1 MSFKKK
7 MAFYVRLSMED
18 DDLKSSAKTESNSV
32 TNQRKLLWDFYE
44 SHPKFKEYEVVEFCD
59 DGYTGTNFKRPRFMA
74 MMELARQKEIHCIV
88 VKDLSRFGRDYL
100 EVGAYL
106 EMILPLFGT
115 RFISVN
121 DSFDSDDY
129 IGTTGGL
136 ELALRNL
143 INGLYSKDLSVK
155 IKSANRTRNRR
166 GDYWGGAAFYGYVL
180 NPKDKHKIMIDVA
193 VSKVIERI
201 FDECLEGRSA
211 SQTAKRLNADGIP
224 SPSAYKRMLGRL
236 YNGRVADN
244 DPIWTASTVLRI
256 LQDER
261 YTGKMISNKRETV
274 GISTGKMRSVSAKEW
289 IVVEGTHDA
298 IISQEVF
305 DAAAL
310 ARSRRVKKINKN
322 TSGDRAKN
330 LFVCGYCGRK
340 LQKSVGTATHLFC
353 TKAGVTSE
361 SSCSRLHEPM
371 EDLQGQVLK
380 VVKTFAKLLIE
391 QAAETKIQRNLEG
404 LRLEKKAAE
413 TERTLQ
419 SLQNGKLDLYEE
431 YRSGKISREKFM
443 AVQEERQLEINRLKE
458 ELAQMELRI
467 DRLKSGKERMTEWTE
482 NAGDVQALTEY
493 RPEVIR
499 KLIEKIRVYGQGRIE
514 IDLLSNDSFI
524 MELLES
530 AKKMAV

>member
-1 MSFKKK
+1 
-7 MAFYVRLSMED
+7 
-18 DDLKSSAKTESNSV
+18 
-32 TNQRKLLWDFYE
+32 
-44 SHPKFKEYEVVEFCD
+44 
-59 DGYTGTNFKRPRFMA
+59 
-74 MMELARQKEIHCIV
+74 
-88 VKDLSRFGRDYL
+88 
-100 EVGAYL
+100 
-106 EMILPLFGT
+106 
-115 RFISVN
+115 
-121 DSFDSDDY
+121 
-129 IGTTGGL
+129 
-136 ELALRNL
+136 
-143 INGLYSKDLSVK
+143 
-155 IKSANRTRNRR
+155 
-166 GDYWGGAAFYGYVL
+166 
-180 NPKDKHKIMIDVA
+180 MIDVA

-431 YRSGKISREKFM
+431 YRSDK
-443 AVQEERQLEINRLKE
+443 
-458 ELAQMELRI
+458 
-467 DRLKSGKERMTEWTE
+467 
-482 NAGDVQALTEY
+482 
-493 RPEVIR
+493 
-499 KLIEKIRVYGQGRIE
+499 
-514 IDLLSNDSFI
+514 
-524 MELLES
+524 
-530 AKKMAV
+530 